1 MDSYVSTVS
10 LLINGEEITDF
21 SAVEEKARTL
31 RKQVNLMKKTGILGV
46 TQRYGVSVDYVVP
59 KDKPEFDF
67 AGIEDGTLT
76 IDKEN
81 GSRVTYTGVA
91 TLDIGATKYD
101 GDKEATRTIE
111 FVATGRVEE

>member
-1 MDSYVSTVS
+1 MDSYVSVVS
-10 LLINGEEITDF
+10 LIVNGEEITDF

-31 RKQVNLMKKTGILGV
+31 RKQVNLMKKTGVLGV

-81 GSRVTYTGVA
+81 GRRRHPGHRRHKIRRRQGSDPHHRLRRHRSGGGVSH
-91 TLDIGATKYD
+91 GS
-101 GDKEATRTIE
+101 
-111 FVATGRVEE
+111 